1 MKYDF
6 KCQNEECFEFG
17 ITVEK
22 EMSIND
28 YKTPKCEYCG
38 KTMERVY
45 SSYSIKTSDGF
56 KR

>member
-22 EMSIND
+22 EMLSKD
-28 YKTPKCEYCG
+28 YKAPKCEYCE
-38 KTMERVY
+38 KYMERVY
-45 SSYSIKTSDGF
+45 NTFSVKTSDGF